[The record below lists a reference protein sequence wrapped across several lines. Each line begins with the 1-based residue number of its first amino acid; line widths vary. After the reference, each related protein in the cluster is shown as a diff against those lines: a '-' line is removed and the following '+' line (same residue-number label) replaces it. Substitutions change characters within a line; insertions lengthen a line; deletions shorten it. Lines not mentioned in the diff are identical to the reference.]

1 MLIFDIARV
10 AEKLSDVGDLLTAAP
25 DQRTY
30 DMPLTIRIP
39 AYDETMSEIEDGGY
53 VTMREAA
60 DTPATQIVTPP
71 PATVIATPPPATVFD
86 DATFPLAPPRLVR
99 QRAIA
104 DFDELPIRTLL
115 GDFVPT
121 GEPLEGFG
129 QAPVI
134 PDWANPDWANGQPP
148 FEPND
153 LNNPINPNRFAMM

>member
-1 MLIFDIARV
+1 
-10 AEKLSDVGDLLTAAP
+10 
-25 DQRTY
+25 
-30 DMPLTIRIP
+30 MPLTIRIP

-60 DTPATQIVTPP
+60 DAEDTPATQIVTPP
-71 PATVIATPPPATVFD
+71 PATVFD
-86 DATFPLAPPRLVR
+86 DVTFPLAPPRLVR

-104 DFDELPIRTLL
+104 DYDELPIRTLL

-153 LNNPINPNRFAMM
+153 LNNPMNPNRFAMM